1 MVASSRQWYFAAM
14 TRQDILDRLKEIEPA
29 LRERGV
35 LHAAL
40 FGSRARGDETPESDT
55 DILIEVDPALR
66 MTIYEYVG
74 LKDFISD
81 FFTIKTDVVSL
92 RNLKPRV
99 AEDAAKDAIY
109 AF

>member
-1 MVASSRQWYFAAM
+1 M
-14 TRQDILDRLKEIEPA
+14 TRQDILARLKEIEPA

-40 FGSRARGDETPESDT
+40 FGSRARGDETPESDI
-55 DILIEVDPALR
+55 DILIEADPALR

-74 LKDFISD
+74 LKDFIAE
-81 FFTIKTDVVSL
+81 FFAIKTDVVNV

-99 AEDAAKDAIY
+99 AESVVEDAVY